1 MQKVHIQNLRL
12 YFSGNN
18 LLYFT
23 NYNGFTPEILGGLDR
38 DIYPI
43 TATCRFG
50 LNLTILMENK
60 NRKLINEKDIFHL
73 YLRFSIGFYL
83 LF

>member
-23 NYNGFTPEILGGLDR
+23 NYNGFTPEILGGL
-38 DIYPI
+38 
-43 TATCRFG
+43 TV
-50 LNLTILMENK
+50 
-60 NRKLINEKDIFHL
+60 IFIRL
-73 YLRFSIGFYL
+73 PLPAVL
-83 LF
+83 A

>member
-43 TATCRFG
+43 TATCV
-50 LNLTILMENK
+50 LA
-60 NRKLINEKDIFHL
+60 
-73 YLRFSIGFYL
+73 
-83 LF
+83 